1 MEKIIVGK
9 ITNTHG
15 INGELKI
22 QKTGDEIF
30 RKNIYYYIG
39 NQNVKVSVE
48 RVKNLGGIVIVK
60 FNEFNDINDVLGFKT
75 EFVYI
80 DKEDLLYLE
89 DYTYYINDL
98 IGMEVYDENKNYIGI
113 LSDVLT
119 YSANDVYVIKSDNRE
134 ILLPA
139 VKSFVLDVNI
149 KEKRMVVKLIEG
161 M

>member
-80 DKEDLLYLE
+80 DKEDLLDLE